1 MAKQPHIIIF
11 NPDEM
16 RGDALAHLGNPASIT
31 PNLDAFAANEA
42 VSFGQ
47 AYCQNPVCVPSR
59 CSFFTGLY
67 PHVRGHRTMSHLLRP
82 GETSM
87 LKELKEAGYYVWM
100 NDRNDLTAG
109 QIPGWTES
117 HATEIYYSGQKKQG
131 PGNVNPDQRGEPGN
145 KYYYSHYE
153 GQLKCNAEGKNYN
166 GDDEVVD
173 AAIERIHNRP
183 ADQPLCMFLGLVYPH
198 TPYRVEE
205 PYFSAIDRAKLPKR
219 VHADDC
225 TGKPLMEAEIRKYA
239 GMQDFNDADW
249 DELRAVYL
257 GMCMKIDVQ
266 FGKLV
271 EALKEE
277 GIYDDCAIFFLS
289 DHGDFTGDFD
299 LPEKAQNCFEDCL
312 TRVPLLIKPPKNIP
326 LDPGISNSMVELVD
340 FYATAMDL
348 AGVQPTHTHFGHSL
362 RPVLADRSAKVRDY
376 VFCEGGRQPGETHCD
391 EYHRNSKNGKGAP
404 TTTVYW
410 PKMKAQSED
419 DAHAKGIMM
428 RDERYKYISRTVGK
442 DELYDLQADPQEM
455 TNRIDDESLAPVVV
469 DMQRKMLKWLEA
481 TDDIV
486 PFELDERFTPEML
499 WARVRGLVPPEKE
512 AEVRKMIADGTPFP
526 VLMVSANLSTRSI
539 LLPLTAAAMP
549 KVPGQVASTP
559 PASFIPNTS
568 SPFSL
573 RELDAAATG
582 IKCSHSSHTAS
593 AWFIQSAKS
602 AGVALARRITWRLN
616 QSLSRGEVPG
626 KYCSPKIVLP
636 RNSPSSRMPVSSV
649 FFSISLYRS
658 AMGPVMGYLAIR
670 QSEMNSWAIFS
681 FTLNVLT

>member
-1 MAKQPHIIIF
+1 MYIRTYHDGYHLTPGEELFNVKEDPHEIHDLAAEKPELCWRAAWYLEHWVADNMLSNIYNYHEDPLWNVIAEGGPLPLPRLPERLLQAPGRYWPRPIVPKSCAAATRANWTSKSHPAGLARNKEIVWQSNHTSLFLTRMKCAAMRWLIWATRHLSPKSGRFCCQRGGILWAGILPESRLRAQPVQLF
-11 NPDEM
+11 YP
-16 RGDALAHLGNPASIT
+16 
-31 PNLDAFAANEA
+31 
-42 VSFGQ
+42 
-47 AYCQNPVCVPSR
+47 
-59 CSFFTGLY
+59 GLY

-205 PYFSAIDRAKLPKR
+205 PYFSTIDRAKLPKR

-239 GMQDFNDADW
+239 GMQDFTDADW

-376 VFCEGGRQPGETHCD
+376 VFCEGGRQPG
-391 EYHRNSKNGKGAP
+391 
-404 TTTVYW
+404 
-410 PKMKAQSED
+410 
-419 DAHAKGIMM
+419 
-428 RDERYKYISRTVGK
+428 RD
-442 DELYDLQADPQEM
+442 
-455 TNRIDDESLAPVVV
+455 
-469 DMQRKMLKWLEA
+469 
-481 TDDIV
+481 
-486 PFELDERFTPEML
+486 
-499 WARVRGLVPPEKE
+499 
-512 AEVRKMIADGTPFP
+512 
-526 VLMVSANLSTRSI
+526 
-539 LLPLTAAAMP
+539 PL
-549 KVPGQVASTP
+549 
-559 PASFIPNTS
+559 
-568 SPFSL
+568 
-573 RELDAAATG
+573 R
-582 IKCSHSSHTAS
+582 
-593 AWFIQSAKS
+593 
-602 AGVALARRITWRLN
+602 
-616 QSLSRGEVPG
+616 
-626 KYCSPKIVLP
+626 
-636 RNSPSSRMPVSSV
+636 
-649 FFSISLYRS
+649 
-658 AMGPVMGYLAIR
+658 
-670 QSEMNSWAIFS
+670 
-681 FTLNVLT
+681 

>member
-205 PYFSAIDRAKLPKR
+205 PYFSTIDRAKLPKR

-239 GMQDFNDADW
+239 GMQDFTDADW

-442 DELYDLQADPQEM
+442 DELYDLQADPREM
-455 TNRIDDESLAPVVV
+455 TSRIDDEGLAPVVV

-526 VLMVSANLSTRSI
+526 VLM
-539 LLPLTAAAMP
+539 
-549 KVPGQVASTP
+549 GYCH
-559 PASFIPNTS
+559 
-568 SPFSL
+568 SL
-573 RELDAAATG
+573 
-582 IKCSHSSHTAS
+582 K
-593 AWFIQSAKS
+593 
-602 AGVALARRITWRLN
+602 
-616 QSLSRGEVPG
+616 
-626 KYCSPKIVLP
+626 
-636 RNSPSSRMPVSSV
+636 
-649 FFSISLYRS
+649 
-658 AMGPVMGYLAIR
+658 
-670 QSEMNSWAIFS
+670 
-681 FTLNVLT
+681 